1 MPAGGL
7 KDPCQHDCSG
17 FDRKRRAIKRRE
29 MVKVIT
35 LAMVL
40 LLLCGCKGGGGGG
53 TTSDPGSNAY
63 YSDSGSDTGSVVYD
77 TPVDT
82 MTNPEPS
89 SMILLGIGLAGL
101 AAAAKKRKK

>member
-1 MPAGGL
+1 
-7 KDPCQHDCSG
+7 
-17 FDRKRRAIKRRE
+17 

-35 LAMVL
+35 LAMFL
-40 LLLCGCKGGGGGG
+40 FLLCGCKGGGGGD
-53 TTSDPGSNAY
+53 TTSNPGSGGSTY
-63 YSDSGSDTGSVVYD
+63 YADGGSDTGSV
-77 TPVDT
+77 TPVGT

>member
-1 MPAGGL
+1 
-7 KDPCQHDCSG
+7 
-17 FDRKRRAIKRRE
+17 

-63 YSDSGSDTGSVVYD
+63 YSDSSSGSGSTTDNYVPGD
-77 TPVDT
+77 NT
-82 MTNPEPS
+82 MVNPEPS

>member
-1 MPAGGL
+1 
-7 KDPCQHDCSG
+7 
-17 FDRKRRAIKRRE
+17 

-63 YSDSGSDTGSVVYD
+63 YSDGGSDTGSV